1 MNDLHVHS
9 SYIHDRIYEIRGQKV
24 MLDFDLAQLYGTETK
39 RLKESVRR
47 NISRFPDDFMFEL
60 SEYEWSNLRSKIA
73 TSSWGGIRYKPFA
86 FTEHGVAMLA
96 SVLKSDAAIQ
106 VNIAIVRAF
115 IALRR
120 NLIQSPDDKYE
131 ELQKS
136 IRILEINM
144 EEILTDQND
153 INEDTRIQ
161 IELINQ
167 TLAELQAG
175 KTLLNTTPRRKIGF
189 ISNE

>member
-9 SYIHDRIYEIRGQKV
+9 SYIHDRIYEIRGHKV

-60 SEYEWSNLRSKIA
+60 NDIEWSILRSQNS

-120 NLIQSPDDKYE
+120 NLFQSPDDKYK
-131 ELQKS
+131 ELQNSLCK
-136 IRILEINM
+136 LEIN
-144 EEILTDQND
+144 IK
-153 INEDTRIQ
+153 TRS
-161 IELINQ
+161 
-167 TLAELQAG
+167 T
-175 KTLLNTTPRRKIGF
+175 KTHDFR
-189 ISNE
+189 

>member
-9 SYIHDRIYEIRGQKV
+9 SYIHDRIYEIRGHKV

-60 SEYEWSNLRSKIA
+60 NDIEWSILRSQNS

-120 NLIQSPDDKYE
+120 NLFQSPDDKYK
-131 ELQKS
+131 ELQNSLCK
-136 IRILEINM
+136 LEINM
-144 EEILTDQND
+144 EEILSDQNE
-153 INEDTRIQ
+153 INEDTRLQ

-167 TLAELQAG
+167 TIAELQADR
-175 KTLLNTTPRRKIGF
+175 TLQNTPRRKIGF
-189 ISNE
+189 TTNE